1 MPTIRFSSGKD
12 ARFFKKRS
20 AEQARLYYPPLRWL
34 VNNDTI
40 TLNLYGEPG
49 NPISGID
56 GVSSDSVTQQFSS
69 ASVDFV
75 DAGVGPGDILE
86 IQTPACNDG
95 DNGRYQISSVIDTN
109 TLDIGEDWPLGE
121 LSALVYNVHFLKER
135 YTEHPQLIPFL
146 VKLRPTEKELTRWG
160 IGEKRDAMIVL
171 SIQLCDEIGLIPKI
185 GDRFL
190 YPYQRSGRPRT
201 IHMEVKNLY
210 EETQLSNSAVPIHYV
225 GFAMRTTNKLP

>member
-1 MPTIRFSSGKD
+1 MPTVKFSSGKD
-12 ARFFKKRS
+12 AKYYKERS
-20 AEQARLYYPPLRWL
+20 AEKARLYYPPLRWL

-49 NPISGID
+49 SPESGTD
-56 GVSSDSVTQQFSS
+56 GATSVPSTRQLVS
-69 ASVDFV
+69 ASADFV

-86 IQTPACNDG
+86 VETPACNDG
-95 DNGRYQISSVIDTN
+95 DNGRYQIESVVDLN
-109 TLDIGEDWPLGE
+109 TLLISEDWPEGN
-121 LSALVYNVHFLKER
+121 LSDLVYNVHFLKER
-135 YTEHPQLIPFL
+135 YIEWSQLIPII
-146 VKLRPTEKELTRWG
+146 VKLRPTEKDLTKWG
-160 IGEKRDAMIVL
+160 IGERRDAMIVM

-201 IHMEVKNLY
+201 IHMELKNLY
-210 EETQLSNSAVPIHYV
+210 EETQLTNSAVPVDYI